1 MIFPHCLSDFLL
13 DALELCKYTLMAVE
27 LSRQCQMDDG
37 GILMKVN
44 AFESSP

>member
-1 MIFPHCLSDFLL
+1 MIFLDCLSDFLL

-44 AFESSP
+44 AFEYSP